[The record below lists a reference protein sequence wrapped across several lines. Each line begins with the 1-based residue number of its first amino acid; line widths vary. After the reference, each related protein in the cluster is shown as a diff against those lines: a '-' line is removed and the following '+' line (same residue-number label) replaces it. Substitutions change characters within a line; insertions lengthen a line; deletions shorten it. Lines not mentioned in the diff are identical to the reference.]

1 MRLNDCELT
10 AMVKKKVNPKKINK
24 KIIKKKKVKRYFYVL
39 L

>member
-10 AMVKKKVNPKKINK
+10 AMEKKVNPKKINK
-24 KIIKKKKVKRYFYVL
+24 KTIKKKLSVIFNVL

>member
-10 AMVKKKVNPKKINK
+10 AMEKKVNPKKINK
-24 KIIKKKKVKRYFYVL
+24 KIIKKKVKRCFYVL